1 MPVMRSRYHHRPAI
15 SRAEVVVI
23 LLILALAACLI
34 SPALQ
39 RARERARRT
48 ICQNNLRDLSGE
60 EAHRRGKNVGL
71 RQVCVATGAFP
82 AGTVVR
88 AGLPPEKRLS
98 WYVGSSVFLLPKGR
112 LVIQLDQP
120 WDSPANLQPM
130 LALPDSDD
138 QKNERTDFR
147 CFPLSHCPSAPTF
160 APPEMPEFA
169 SYIGIAGLGSDAP
182 RLPLASPRA
191 GMWGYDRRT
200 RPADVSRGL
209 SETMF
214 LAETALQSGPWT
226 AGGPPTVRGIDMDQR
241 PLLGV
246 GGQLGGLHPGGFNAL
261 FVDGSVRF
269 LNEIIDPA
277 VLSAMMTIH
286 VKE

>member
-1 MPVMRSRYHHRPAI
+1 M
-15 SRAEVVVI
+15 
-23 LLILALAACLI
+23 
-34 SPALQ
+34 
-39 RARERARRT
+39 
-48 ICQNNLRDLSGE
+48 
-60 EAHRRGKNVGL
+60 
-71 RQVCVATGAFP
+71 
-82 AGTVVR
+82 
-88 AGLPPEKRLS
+88 
-98 WYVGSSVFLLPKGR
+98 
-112 LVIQLDQP
+112 
-120 WDSPANLQPM
+120 
-130 LALPDSDD
+130 
-138 QKNERTDFR
+138 DFR

-182 RLPLASPRA
+182 RLPLASLMA

-214 LAETALQSGPWT
+214 LAETALDHGPWT
-226 AGGPPTVRGIDMDQR
+226 AGGPPTVRGIDMDHR

-269 LNEIIDPA
+269 LNQAIDPA
-277 VLSAMMTIH
+277 VLSSDDDDPCEGMILTQGGKDTNKSHAKAQGRKGRWGKGRVGQGTMCSTVPSPTKVPRI
-286 VKE
+286 VVGGARFARPTLQNFLFFASSRLCAFA